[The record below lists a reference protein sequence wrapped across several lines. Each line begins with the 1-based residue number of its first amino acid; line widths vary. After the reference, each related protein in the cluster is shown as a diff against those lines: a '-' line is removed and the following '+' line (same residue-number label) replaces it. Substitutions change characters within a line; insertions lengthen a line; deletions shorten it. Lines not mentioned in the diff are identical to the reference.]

1 MAVSPNAPDYVSQ
14 VRGIISDLRQDYI
27 SQMQLYQ
34 NEQRFRAEQEAK
46 NEANFLQMAQSMAA
60 LNSQNQIAR
69 KQMQDNRFIAEQKIA
84 ADKQQNENDMAF
96 KFTQEYAQ
104 SELNRQNQEKENTAA
119 ALEQEFRLAESSG
132 DQNKVDNVL
141 NKIGQASLASAQR
154 TQIYNNVYNTLGKMK
169 EWEQTTNNIKTSS
182 IAKNMIN
189 DLQNLDP
196 SKLTPLEYD
205 QQKNDIVQRFST
217 LNNNDPILVDSF
229 FKQQDRANVR
239 FEDYKKSKIGE
250 VVTNFVAQ
258 AERPNNFLSPTIQA
272 RYNELKNDPQKYTAA
287 ALQGLAFEA
296 NNEASRNTLQSID
309 QGNVKLLDQ
318 VAQNPQYAGRDFTN
332 ILPDLTPVVGY
343 NGNIDPDTG
352 LLTKQFVDRQKA
364 FDDDIR
370 RPSFILGQDLTMQQ
384 AIAKNMPP
392 LNLGGANL
400 IPQGSGAGRPL
411 EQKAGQIVGGQQVV
425 STPRVQSKSRFDVAQ
440 PGTATIP
447 VAPKAQAIKIS
458 DATKQF
464 IAETYQ
470 KNPNAVLNGRPIR
483 EIIAAMKAQ
492 NQYIP
497 SYQSASTVVSP
508 GTQYDSSGQNR

>member
-1 MAVSPNAPDYVSQ
+1 MAVSPNSPDYVSQ

-46 NEANFLQMAQSMAA
+46 NEANFLQLAQSMAA
-60 LNSQNQIAR
+60 LNSQNQLAR
-69 KQMQDNRFIAEQKIA
+69 KQMDDNRFIGEQKIA
-84 ADKQQNENDMAF
+84 ADKQQNENEMAF
-96 KFTQEYAQ
+96 KFTQEYAK
-104 SELNRQNQEKENTAA
+104 SELNRQNQEKENTAS

-132 DQNKVDNVL
+132 DQNKVNDVL

-169 EWEQTTNNIKTSS
+169 EWEQTTNNIKTSTL
-182 IAKNMIN
+182 AKNMIN

-196 SKLTPLEYD
+196 IKFTPIEYEK
-205 QQKNDIVQRFST
+205 QKNTIAEQFSA
-217 LNNNDPILVDSF
+217 LNNNDPILVRSF
-229 FKQQDRANVR
+229 FDTQDKANAK
-239 FEDYKKSKIGE
+239 FDDYKKSKIGE
-250 VVTNFVAQ
+250 SVTNFIAQ

-296 NNEASRNTLQSID
+296 NSEASRNTLQGID

-318 VAQNPQYAGRDFTN
+318 VAQNPQYAGRDFSK
-332 ILPDLTPVVGY
+332 ILPDLTPVVSY

-392 LNLGGANL
+392 VNLGGANL
-400 IPQGSGAGRPL
+400 TPQGSGAGRPL
-411 EQKAGQIVGGQQVV
+411 EQKGGQVV
-425 STPRVQSKSRFDVAQ
+425 STPKVQSVSRFEIAQ

-447 VAPKAQAIKIS
+447 VAPKAQPIKIS

-470 KNPNAVLNGRPIR
+470 KNPNAVLNGRPVR
-483 EIIAAMKAQ
+483 EIIAALKAQ
-492 NQYIP
+492 NQAIP
-497 SYQSASTVVSP
+497 PYRSATSVVSP
-508 GTQYDSSGQNR
+508 GAQYDGSGQNR